1 MKQPTLHDKYTIV
14 NKDQMVISLTIAQ
27 AMEEL
32 EQARETGDDIGVK
45 IMEELVYALISQLTP
60 IEE

>member
-1 MKQPTLHDKYTIV
+1 MNQPTLHDKYTIV

>member
-1 MKQPTLHDKYTIV
+1 MKIPTLHDRQTIV
-14 NKDQMVISLTIAQ
+14 NKDQMVLSLTIAQ

-32 EQARETGDDIGVK
+32 DEARESGDTLGAQ
-45 IMEELVYALISQLTP
+45 IMEELINALIAQLTP

>member
-1 MKQPTLHDKYTIV
+1 MNQPTLHDKYTIV
-14 NKDQMVISLTIAQ
+14 NKDQMIISLTIAQ